1 MLFTLADVILIV
13 LVAGFAI
20 LGFFMGLISTIG
32 ALVGLIL
39 GAWSA
44 STYFL
49 PLSDFL
55 SPYLLG
61 YDGVAKTIAFMAIF
75 FIANRLIALIFWL
88 INKAFNLIAIIPF
101 LKSINR
107 LGGAVLG
114 LLEGV
119 IVIGTTVFITA
130 KFITNVSWL
139 TESLNGSKVAHL
151 LVLITQFLSNLIS

>member
-1 MLFTLADVILIV
+1 MLFTLVDVILIV

-44 STYFL
+44 SVYFL
-49 PLSDFL
+49 PLSGFL

-61 YDGVAKTIAFMAIF
+61 YGGVAKTIAFMAIF
-75 FIANRLIALIFWL
+75 FLVNRLIALIFWL

-119 IVIGTTVFITA
+119 IITGTAVFIAA
-130 KFITNVSWL
+130 KFITNISWL
-139 TESLNGSKVAHL
+139 TASLNGSKVAHL